1 MLVPYWNI
9 FHVSDFYLINK
20 TFTFKFCLS
29 DNKFGFA
36 GNIWTCLSANITIN
50 NVVTGII
57 NEPQKLGLLDIVEF
71 MHFSFRTRTF
81 ITILASYFRWCCIR
95 HASFVIS
102 WFNQFIFSEKFCM
115 MFFCS
120 SWSLA
125 CDKSMWFKLL
135 CLSQLCALNDRIIN
149 VGI

>member
-1 MLVPYWNI
+1 LLVPYWNI

-115 MFFCS
+115 MFFCFF
-120 SWSLA
+120 LFIVVT
-125 CDKSMWFKLL
+125 CM
-135 CLSQLCALNDRIIN
+135 R
-149 VGI
+149 